1 MKYNFFGEIM
11 KNKKL
16 LWIILLVIIVIIVI
30 IFLAFNK
37 KKVTGEK
44 EIEPSSYIE
53 IINDQ
58 KLIEEKIFFPVISI
72 DEKQIIG
79 LTDKGTIFSRFLL
92 AQKTREKLTDEL
104 VLGPIKITYS
114 PDLQKAAVFSY
125 YPENNL
131 KIYDFKSKNITS
143 YNKNINNIVWS
154 QKNPTKIYYS
164 YWDVEKFTS
173 QFNQSEDLGKNWNN
187 IYQSEGLMGIQID
200 KSEKNALIYFFNPFI
215 ETKEGDKTLSAKIVD
230 LDNKSVQEI
239 DKNIFIKYAQW
250 SPDGKRIAYLDTE
263 SKLNI
268 YDKEAKKIIDLA
280 ISSQDN
286 LIVWID
292 NNRIL
297 LARISNQY
305 DPQAVLTEYSLYTY
319 DIKDNI
325 YQEIK
330 LDHII
335 NNATFLQIIGK
346 NVYYDSDNYFYKAEL
361 KNL

>member
-1 MKYNFFGEIM
+1 MA
-11 KNKKL
+11 
-16 LWIILLVIIVIIVI
+16 I
-30 IFLAFNK
+30 IFLTFNK
-37 KKVTGEK
+37 KRGVSEK
-44 EIEPSSYIE
+44 DIEPSSYIE
-53 IINDQ
+53 VISGQ
-58 KLIEEKIFFPVISI
+58 KLLEEKIFFPVISA

-92 AQKTREKLTDEL
+92 AQKAREKLIDEQI
-104 VLGPIKITYS
+104 LGPTKISYS
-114 PDLQKAAVFSY
+114 PDLQKVAVFSY

-131 KIYDFKSKNITS
+131 KIYDFKSKNITP

-154 QKNPTKIYYS
+154 QKNPAKIFYT
-164 YWDVEKFTS
+164 YWDQEKLTS
-173 QFNQSEDLGKNWNN
+173 QFNQSEDLGKNWDNL
-187 IYQSEGLMGIQID
+187 YQSEGLMDIQID
-200 KSEKNALIYFFNPFI
+200 KSEKNALIYFPNPYI

-239 DKNIFIKYAQW
+239 DKNIFIKFAQW
-250 SPDGKRIAYLDTE
+250 SPDGKRIVYLDME

-268 YDKEAKKIIDLA
+268 YDKEAKKITDLG

-305 DPQAVLTEYSLYTY
+305 DPQAVTTEYSLYTY

-325 YQEIK
+325 YKEIK
-330 LDHII
+330 LNHVL

-346 NVYYDSDNYFYKAEL
+346 NVYYDSDNYFYKIEL
-361 KNL
+361 KDF